1 MSLTEYERKRH
12 FQRTREPAPGK
23 PRKAGARPIFV
34 VQLHHASH
42 RHYDFRLQVGDT
54 LKSWAVPKGP
64 SLDPSVKRLAAEVE
78 DHPLDYAGFEGEIPE
93 GEYGGGH
100 VAVFDHGL
108 WSTRDDAQA
117 QLAKGHLRFEL
128 FGDKLKGGWHLV
140 RTQRASK
147 KPQWLLFKED
157 DAFADNKEAD
167 DMIADLPAPTS
178 GASARRARAAGKD
191 EEAPRKQAVSRTSA
205 VKSKSVASSKSGPN
219 SKVVRKSTRSS
230 TSPAG
235 RSLASKTKR
244 ARRRDW
250 NAIAS
255 EIEGAKRA
263 KLADAAFAPQLAKL
277 GDAPPAGD
285 DWLHEAKWDGYRLLT
300 VVRDGRARIWSRNA
314 LEWTAKVPE
323 IASAVEALAA
333 ARGIEQMA
341 LDGELIAGGGTQ
353 ADFGVLQATLSGE
366 KNAPLFYM
374 LFDLVHLQDYDLR
387 KLEQIQRKD
396 LLEQVLTGVL
406 PPLGYSSH
414 VQGHGE
420 EAFAAASKREL
431 EGIIS
436 KRADAPYRSGRSDD
450 WRKTKRLESDE
461 FAVVGMTAP
470 RGSRAGFGALLLARP
485 DGKGGW
491 NYAGRVGTGFSQKLI
506 AELSASLGKRRGDK
520 PTAHLP
526 DELDVDLR
534 TAQWFAPKAVVEV
547 YYRGIGNQGLLRQ
560 PSLKGMRPDKRAADL
575 LSSDRDAPTRGGSMA
590 SSKKATNTVV
600 KVASKTATRKAA
612 KGKAIKATS
621 KAANKTASKTASKT
635 SSKTASKAASKAASK
650 TASKASG
657 ESLGARP
664 ANRRASTADG
674 DDVITISNPGRVVYP
689 DIGKTKQD
697 VADYYD
703 AVMDWLL
710 PEIAGRPLSIIR
722 CPQGSTRPCFFQKHL
737 VAGMKHVD
745 SVPLKEESGQTEDYL
760 VVRDA
765 LAVRELVQ
773 FNVLEFHPWG
783 SLASKPALAD
793 RVVFDLDP
801 APDVPWSEV
810 VAAARQMR
818 ELLKQAGFVS
828 YVRTSGGK
836 GLHVVMPLKPACD
849 WDQVK
854 PFAHAF
860 ADAMAQMDPLKYLAT
875 ASKKLRKGRIFID
888 YLRNTRGATSVASF
902 SLRARPGAPVAMP
915 LKWEELGRVKRGDA
929 FNIDSAVARVRK
941 WKAHPW
947 DGIDQV
953 RQNLKKIR

>member
-1 MSLTEYERKRH
+1 MSLTEYERKRR
-12 FQRTREPAPGK
+12 FQLTREPAPGK
-23 PRKAGARPIFV
+23 RRKAGARPIFV

-100 VAVFDHGL
+100 VAVFDRGL
-108 WSTRDDAQA
+108 WSTRDDAEA

-157 DAFADNKEAD
+157 DAFADSKEAD

-178 GASARRARAAGKD
+178 GASARRA
-191 EEAPRKQAVSRTSA
+191 
-205 VKSKSVASSKSGPN
+205 SKSVNKSASKSA
-219 SKVVRKSTRSS
+219 SKSQ
-230 TSPAG
+230 P
-235 RSLASKTKR
+235 RSLSKTASKKPVAANRRSAASTAR
-244 ARRRDW
+244 ARKRDW
-250 NAIAS
+250 NAITS
-255 EIEGAKRA
+255 KLNGVKRA
-263 KLADAAFAPQLAKL
+263 RLADAAFAPQLATL
-277 GDAPPAGD
+277 GDAPPAGE

-323 IASAVEALAA
+323 IVSAVEALAA

-341 LDGELIAGGGTQ
+341 LDGELIVGGGTQ

-387 KLEQIQRKD
+387 MVEQVQRKD
-396 LLEQVLTGVL
+396 LLEQVLAGVL
-406 PPLGYSSH
+406 PPLGFSSH
-414 VQGHGE
+414 VHGHGE

-491 NYAGRVGTGFSQKLI
+491 SYAGRVGTGFSQHLI
-506 AELSASLGKRRGDK
+506 AELSESLGKRRGDK

-575 LSSDRDAPTRGGSMA
+575 LSSDRDAPTRRGSMA
-590 SSKKATNTVV
+590 SSKKPVTAGR
-600 KVASKTATRKAA
+600 KPAASKAATS
-612 KGKAIKATS
+612 KAIKATR
-621 KAANKTASKTASKT
+621 KAVSKTPEK
-635 SSKTASKAASKAASK
+635 SSGARPATRRASKAA
-650 TASKASG
+650 
-657 ESLGARP
+657 
-664 ANRRASTADG
+664 G
-674 DDVITISNPGRVVYP
+674 DEVIAISNPGRVVYP

-697 VADYYD
+697 VADYYNQ
-703 AVMDWLL
+703 VMDWLL

-783 SLASKPALAD
+783 SLANKPELAD

-801 APDVPWSEV
+801 APDVSWSEV

-915 LKWEELGRVKRGDA
+915 LKWEELGRIKRGDA
-929 FNIDSAVARVRK
+929 FNIDSAMARVRK

-947 DGIDQV
+947 QGIDKV
-953 RQNLKKIR
+953 RQGLKKLRR

>member
-23 PRKAGARPIFV
+23 PRKPGARPIFV

-128 FGDKLKGGWHLV
+128 FGEKLKGGWHLV

-167 DMIADLPAPTS
+167 DMIADLPTPTS
-178 GASARRARAAGKD
+178 GASARLARAAGKNV
-191 EEAPRKQAVSRTSA
+191 EAARKQAVARKSA
-205 VKSKSVASSKSGPN
+205 VKSKSVASSKSAPI

-230 TSPAG
+230 TSSVG

-244 ARRRDW
+244 ARKRDW

-255 EIEGAKRA
+255 KIEGAKRA
-263 KLADAAFAPQLAKL
+263 KLADAAFAPQLATL

-387 KLEQIQRKD
+387 KLEQVQRKD
-396 LLEQVLTGVL
+396 LLEQVLAGVL

-575 LSSDRDAPTRGGSMA
+575 SSSDRGAPARGGSMA
-590 SSKKATNTVV
+590 SSKP
-600 KVASKTATRKAA
+600 KAA
-612 KGKAIKATS
+612 
-621 KAANKTASKTASKT
+621 
-635 SSKTASKAASKAASK
+635 
-650 TASKASG
+650 
-657 ESLGARP
+657 P
-664 ANRRASTADG
+664 
-674 DDVITISNPGRVVYP
+674 DDVIEISNPGRVVYP

-697 VADYYD
+697 VANYYD

-710 PEIAGRPLSIIR
+710 PEIVGRPLSIIR

-783 SLASKPALAD
+783 SLANKPASAD

-860 ADAMAQMDPLKYLAT
+860 ADAMAQMDPLKFLAT

-929 FNIDSAVARVRK
+929 FNIDSALARVRK

-947 DGIDQV
+947 EGIGQV

>member
-23 PRKAGARPIFV
+23 PRKPHPRGARAIFV

-100 VAVFDHGL
+100 VAVFDRGL
-108 WSTRDDAQA
+108 WSTRDHAQA
-117 QLAKGHLRFEL
+117 QLEKGHLRFEL

-157 DAFADNKEAD
+157 DAFADSKEAD
-167 DMIADLPAPTS
+167 DMLADLPPPTS
-178 GASARRARAAGKD
+178 GASARRVRAGG
-191 EEAPRKQAVSRTSA
+191 E
-205 VKSKSVASSKSGPN
+205 SV
-219 SKVVRKSTRSS
+219 
-230 TSPAG
+230 
-235 RSLASKTKR
+235 SKTKR
-244 ARRRDW
+244 ARKRDW

-255 EIEGAKRA
+255 KIAGAKRA
-263 KLADAAFAPQLAKL
+263 KLADTAFAPQLATL

-285 DWLHEAKWDGYRLLT
+285 GWLHEAKWDGYRLLT
-300 VVRDGRARIWSRNA
+300 VVRNGRARIWSRNA

-323 IASAVEALAA
+323 IAKAVEALAA

-353 ADFGVLQATLSGE
+353 ADFGVLQATLSGA

-387 KLEQIQRKD
+387 KLAQVERKD
-396 LLEQVLTGVL
+396 LLGQVLAGVL

-450 WRKTKRLESDE
+450 WRKTKQLQSDE

-470 RGSRAGFGALLLARP
+470 RGSRSGFGALLLARP
-485 DGKGGW
+485 DGQGGW
-491 NYAGRVGTGFSQKLI
+491 NYAGRVGTGFSQQLI
-506 AELSASLGKRRGDK
+506 AELSASLGKRRSDK

-534 TAQWFAPKAVVEV
+534 TAQWFAPKTVVEV

-560 PSLKGMRPDKRAADL
+560 PSLKGVRPDKRAADL
-575 LSSDRDAPTRGGSMA
+575 LSSDRDAPARGGSMA
-590 SSKKATNTVV
+590 SNKKA
-600 KVASKTATRKAA
+600 S
-612 KGKAIKATS
+612 GKAATS
-621 KAANKTASKTASKT
+621 KAVKSPGKTTSKTASKTARRS
-635 SSKTASKAASKAASK
+635 AKAA
-650 TASKASG
+650 
-657 ESLGARP
+657 
-664 ANRRASTADG
+664 G
-674 DDVITISNPGRVVYP
+674 DDVIEISNPGRVVYP

-710 PEIAGRPLSIIR
+710 PEIVGRPLSIIR

-745 SVPLKEESGQTEDYL
+745 SVPLKEESGQAEDYL

-783 SLASKPALAD
+783 SHASKPDLAD

-810 VAAARQMR
+810 VAAARTMR
-818 ELLKQAGFVS
+818 KLLEQAGFVS

-849 WDQVK
+849 WQQVK

-860 ADAMAQMDPLKYLAT
+860 ADAMAQMDPLRFLAT

-915 LKWEELGRVKRGDA
+915 LRWEELGRVKRGDA
-929 FNIDSAVARVRK
+929 FNIESAVARVRR
-941 WKAHPW
+941 WTAHPW
-947 DGIDQV
+947 EGIDGV
-953 RQNLKKIR
+953 RQGLKKLRR